1 MFDQN
6 KVHYVRNQYDIGFA
20 VSVTDEILA
29 LEPVEEKLQQLEK
42 KYRMRTLDIIRLMK
56 ERLNFYA
63 LYNLFDQVVMN
74 KIDFYSQQQKIWI
87 HMKNFES

>member
-1 MFDQN
+1 VFDQN